1 MKDLT
6 YCGSMRGK
14 KTNIEVPYL
23 CGGHATR
30 WFVGGVSFIVARCQS
45 CSEIDVPT
53 PQDHKLGY
61 RGDFKEITYEEALI
75 IQVMHL

>member
-6 YCGSMRGK
+6 CCGSMHGK
-14 KTNIEVPYL
+14 TTYL

-75 IQVMHL
+75 IQVMHE